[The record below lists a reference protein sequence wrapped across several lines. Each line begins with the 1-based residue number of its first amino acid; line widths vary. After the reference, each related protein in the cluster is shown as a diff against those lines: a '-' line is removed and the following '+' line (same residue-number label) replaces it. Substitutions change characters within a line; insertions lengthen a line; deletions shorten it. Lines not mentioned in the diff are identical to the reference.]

1 MGVIVNVFHQTLFGK
16 VRVAM
21 DLLQPVVDPKTF
33 GNAVATVLVLPDLE
47 S

>member
-1 MGVIVNVFHQTLFGK
+1 MIVNVFHQTLFGK

-21 DLLQPVVDPKTF
+21 DLLQPVLDPKTF